1 MMLCYLIGI
10 FIIEAMVIGVVI
22 LNTFLLQQQTVDKV
36 ESTRDQEAN
45 TDLLGLTLAGAEV
58 IYSVMYGGSMSLN
71 VLKTTL
77 SDMYREETFALA
89 YTNLFNFSQI
99 PLDCVTVDQELY
111 GNYSIS
117 YNYSTIYSLNLLDE
131 EGIDL
136 SLKVSRFSYI
146 WPNLLQIYS
155 PAAFRYTMY
164 FDTSGF
170 VLFYP
175 GLDIADYS
183 PQDSFWYQQY
193 LQNEGVTVTKSYQ
206 DSIGNPENLIIS
218 IVSPLVD
225 DNNTNIGALSG
236 DWLLSSLYDV
246 IDNLTY
252 LNSGNKYLVYKD
264 GEILITSTNK

>member
-45 TDLLGLTLAGAEV
+45 IDLLGLTLAGAEV

-146 WPNLLQIYS
+146 WPNLFYCS
-155 PAAFRYTMY
+155 PYK
-164 FDTSGF
+164 
-170 VLFYP
+170 VLF
-175 GLDIADYS
+175 
-183 PQDSFWYQQY
+183 
-193 LQNEGVTVTKSYQ
+193 KSLALHFH
-206 DSIGNPENLIIS
+206 SILE
-218 IVSPLVD
+218 
-225 DNNTNIGALSG
+225 T
-236 DWLLSSLYDV
+236 
-246 IDNLTY
+246 
-252 LNSGNKYLVYKD
+252 
-264 GEILITSTNK
+264 